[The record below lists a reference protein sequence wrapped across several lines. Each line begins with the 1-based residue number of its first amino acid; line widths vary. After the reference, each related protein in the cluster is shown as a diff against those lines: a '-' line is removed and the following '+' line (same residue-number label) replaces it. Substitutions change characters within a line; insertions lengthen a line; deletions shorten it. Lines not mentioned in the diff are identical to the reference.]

1 MYQLLISGR
10 VRLLGMYVYTPLFLC
25 QLEFIHAVGYL
36 QKQTPENLL
45 FLQQGKATR
54 GFFLVA
60 LFPASNSHV
69 TLLSVTDGHDLLD
82 TKL

>member
-45 FLQQGKATR
+45 FLQ
-54 GFFLVA
+54 
-60 LFPASNSHV
+60 
-69 TLLSVTDGHDLLD
+69 
-82 TKL
+82 